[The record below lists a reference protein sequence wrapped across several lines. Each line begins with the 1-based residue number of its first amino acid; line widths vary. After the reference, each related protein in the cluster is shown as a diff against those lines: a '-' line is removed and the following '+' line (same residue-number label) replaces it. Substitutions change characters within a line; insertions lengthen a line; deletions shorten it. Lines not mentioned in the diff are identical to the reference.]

1 MKTKLELFE
10 LDYEHSLEKEMLF
23 KRLDVLSHDSEKNQE
38 EIDKILDRVNEIKD
52 RLKRF
57 YKIYE

>member
-1 MKTKLELFE
+1 MKTKEELFE

-23 KRLDVLSHDSEKNQE
+23 KRLEVLSHDPDKHQE
-38 EIDKILDRVNEIKD
+38 EIDRILDRVNDIKV

-57 YKIYE
+57 YKVG

>member
-1 MKTKLELFE
+1 MKTKEELFE

-23 KRLDVLSHDSEKNQE
+23 KRLDVLRYDPEKNQE
-38 EIDKILDRVNEIKD
+38 EIDKILDRVNEIKE

-57 YKIYE
+57 YKV